1 MILYGFNSF
10 LIENRKPEKYFFM
23 IKKDYHEKFR
33 LRAST
38 TTEKKKGKI
47 KQTVWKRGEGLARAP
62 LRVEP

>member
-1 MILYGFNSF
+1 
-10 LIENRKPEKYFFM
+10 M

-38 TTEKKKGKI
+38 TTGKKKGKI
-47 KQTVWKRGEGLARAP
+47 KQTVWKRGEGLAMAP